1 VFLRFGRSGILA
13 KFGLWGGSA
22 LLATAAIAPL
32 LAQLDP
38 AGDKTFNHVLF
49 FDVSG
54 SMTKTLGGAGSPAR
68 RYLAEHLFGP
78 PWMLREGQ
86 PLSVYSFTVKCRPEF
101 SGKVDY
107 SNLRNMLQNGLPIT
121 HENTDLVETMRK
133 AEAEYARDTH
143 GGITLAWVLTDNV
156 NDPAGNGS
164 DEVNTR
170 KFYGEMFREDT
181 GAQRMYFFPLKD
193 YKLVLYLLVFAP
205 DATVRGIDMDRF
217 EDAVAGFARSLGA
230 PKVRAKPVGGENPL
244 EFSFTTN
251 EAGPV
256 AEVIGTGRK
265 SSLVIRG
272 LKEGQPLSGRFQLRV
287 RSRFDEWRVEH
298 ANVET
303 TRLEDLKSDD
313 FPNVAGNTSAHLSPS
328 TVTVDPRATSDV
340 VYTLDLGEGQ
350 DQIPRASFFK
360 LAALNPDGYGVVS
373 GKLVMKIGDPEIKLK
388 FLDDPATT
396 EAVHSIFNLE
406 NVEYFVPKAVA
417 NKEIRLDFAIPVR
430 FEVGYDYVPRW
441 LTLAGILILAAGT
454 SIWLLTGGHRPV
466 QCRLIGYQE
475 EPFTLTS
482 NAAFRIAPSG
492 KPIAEMRKGLFGGIE
507 CRPRPGVTVN
517 KKHGPVSVVNGGAV
531 ELVSEDVIYSYC
543 LEILS
548 TARAAA
554 AAPGAN
560 PPGGGYY

>member
-1 VFLRFGRSGILA
+1 MILA
-13 KFGLWGGSA
+13 KRNFRITSA
-22 LLATAAIAPL
+22 LLATATIGTL
-32 LAQLDP
+32 LAQPHSTTNDTP
-38 AGDKTFNHVLF
+38 FNQVLF

-54 SMTKTLGGAGSPAR
+54 SMAKTLGRAGSPAR
-68 RYLAEHLFGP
+68 HYLAEHMFASP
-78 PWMLREGQ
+78 AMFREGQ
-86 PLSVYSFTVKCRPEF
+86 PLSVYTFTVKCRPEF
-101 SGKVDY
+101 SGAVNY
-107 SNLRNMLQNGLPIT
+107 SNLRNMLENGLPIT
-121 HENTDLVETMRK
+121 HEDTDLVATMRK
-133 AEAEYARDTH
+133 AQAEYANDTH

-156 NDPAGNGS
+156 NDPAGNGG

-170 KFYGEMFREDT
+170 AFYGEMFREDS

-205 DATVRGIDMDRF
+205 NATVRGIDMDNF
-217 EDAVAGFARSLGA
+217 EDAVAGFARSLGV

-256 AEVIGTGRK
+256 AEVIGVGRK
-265 SSLVIRG
+265 SSLVIHG
-272 LKEGQPLSGRFQLRV
+272 LKEGQPLTGRFQLRV

-303 TRLEDLKSDD
+303 TRLQDLTSND

-360 LAALNPDGYGVVS
+360 LAALNPDGYGVVN

-388 FLDDPATT
+388 FLDDPTT
-396 EAVHSIFNLE
+396 TAAVHSIFNLE
-406 NVEYFVPKAVA
+406 NVEYFVPKSVA
-417 NKEIRLDFAIPVR
+417 SKEIRLDFAIPVR
-430 FEVGYDYVPRW
+430 FEVGYDYIPRW
-441 LTLAGILILAAGT
+441 LSLAGILILIAGA
-454 SIWLLTGGHRPV
+454 SIWLLTGGHRAV

-475 EPFTLTS
+475 EPFTLAS
-482 NAAFRIAPSG
+482 NAAFQIAPSG
-492 KPIAEMRKGLFGGIE
+492 KPLAEMRKGLFGGME

-517 KKHGPVSVVNGGAV
+517 KKRGPVSVANGGSI
-531 ELVSEDVIYSYC
+531 ELASEDIVCSYR
-543 LEILS
+543 LEVLS
-548 TARAAA
+548 TARV
-554 AAPGAN
+554 APARSAN

>member
-1 VFLRFGRSGILA
+1 VILVRG
-13 KFGLWGGSA
+13 KFWIIPA
-22 LLATAAIAPL
+22 LLVTATIGPL
-32 LAQLDP
+32 LAQLNP
-38 AGDKTFNHVLF
+38 ASDTPFNQVLF
-49 FDVSG
+49 YDVSG
-54 SMTKTLGGAGSPAR
+54 SMTKTLGPAGSPAR

-78 PWMLREGQ
+78 RWMFREGQ
-86 PLSVYSFTVKCRPEF
+86 PVNVYSFTVKCRPEF

-107 SNLRNMLQNGLPIT
+107 SNLRNMLQSGLPIT
-121 HENTDLVETMRK
+121 HEDTDLVATMRK
-133 AEAEYARDTH
+133 AQAEYARDTH

-156 NDPAGNGS
+156 NDPAGNGG

-170 KFYGEMFREDT
+170 AFYAEMFREDT

-205 DATVRGIDMDRF
+205 DPTVRGIDMDNF
-217 EDAVAGFARSLGA
+217 EDSVAGFARSLGA

-251 EAGPV
+251 ASGPV
-256 AEVIGTGRK
+256 CEVIGVGRK
-265 SSLVIRG
+265 SSLVCHG
-272 LKEGQPLSGRFQLRV
+272 LKEGHPLTGSFQLRV

-303 TRLEDLKSDD
+303 TRLQDLKSDD
-313 FPNVAGNTSAHLSPS
+313 FPNVAGNASAHLSPS
-328 TVTVDPRATSDV
+328 TITVGPRATSEV

-360 LAALNPDGYGVVS
+360 LAALNPDGYGVVN

-388 FLDDPATT
+388 FFDDPATT

-417 NKEIRLDFAIPVR
+417 NKEIRLDLAIPVR
-430 FEVGYDYVPRW
+430 FEVGYDYVTRW
-441 LTLAGILILAAGT
+441 LILAGVLILIGGI
-454 SIWLLTGGHRPV
+454 SIWMFTGGHRPV
-466 QCRLIGYQE
+466 ECRLIGYRE

-482 NAAFRIAPSG
+482 NAVFRIAPSE
-492 KPIAEMRKGLFGGIE
+492 KPLADLRKGLFGGIE

-517 KKHGPVSVVNGGAV
+517 KKRGPVSVVNGGPI
-531 ELVSEDVIYSYC
+531 ELASEDVVYSYR
-543 LEILS
+543 LEVLS
-548 TARAAA
+548 TARVPAAS
-554 AAPGAN
+554 AN